1 MPAARHKLRVPQPV
15 VNPLPSLRS
24 VIARRRPFERRLR
37 RALLLFSVLPSL
49 LLVGLGAY
57 AIARAVR
64 LSDPVDAWERV
75 GSSGGELIRQAE
87 RSGDPALAAAAARHR
102 DELEAS
108 VTHARRWE
116 YLLNRSMAL
125 IPLAG
130 LLMVGLLALLA
141 LRAARSIGRRLSRP
155 VEELAGW
162 AGMVAR
168 REPLPAND
176 GRAAAD
182 EFAVLRRAFR
192 RMASELGALHER
204 ELEAERART
213 WVGMAR
219 RVAHELKN
227 PLTPMRFAMRT
238 LHRAAPDRED
248 AREAL
253 EVLEAESARLEEL
266 ARTFA
271 QLGRMPEGP
280 PSDVDL
286 REMLDYLLRTH
297 VPPQVASVL
306 DAPDGLPLVRAHHDA
321 LSRAFANLLLNAG
334 EVVSAAGGGSVRVEV
349 RETAGEVEVRVLDDG
364 PGIRP
369 EHVERVWE
377 PDFTTRARGTG
388 LGLALVRQTVQAHGG
403 RVWARNRAGGGAEFG
418 VALPLSAAAEV
429 DQGEAAAVTRTG

>member
-1 MPAARHKLRVPQPV
+1 ML
-15 VNPLPSLRS
+15 
-24 VIARRRPFERRLR
+24 RRRPFEYRLR
-37 RALLLFSVLPSL
+37 RALLLFSVLPSVV
-49 LLVGLGAY
+49 LVGLGAY
-57 AIARAVR
+57 AIARTVR
-64 LSDPVDAWERV
+64 LSDAVGTWERV
-75 GSSGGELIRQAE
+75 GASGGELIRRAE
-87 RSGDPALAAAAARHR
+87 QSGDTALARAATHHR

-108 VTHARRWE
+108 ITNARRWE
-116 YLLNRSMAL
+116 YVLNRSMVY

-130 LLMVGLLALLA
+130 LLIGGALAVLA
-141 LRAARSIGRRLSRP
+141 LRASRRMGRRLSRP

-192 RMASELGALHER
+192 RMAAELADSHER

-227 PLTPMRFAMRT
+227 PLTPMRFALRT
-238 LHRAAPDRED
+238 LRRAAPERED

-253 EVLEAESARLEEL
+253 EVMEAESARLEEL

-280 PSDVDL
+280 PSDIDL

-297 VPPQVASVL
+297 VPPQVEHAL
-306 DAPDGLPLVRAHHDA
+306 DAPEGLPCVRGHHDA

-334 EVVSAAGGGSVRVEV
+334 EVVAAAGGGAVRAEL
-349 RETAGEVEVRVLDDG
+349 REAGAEVEVRVLDDG
-364 PGIRP
+364 PGIPP
-369 EHVERVWE
+369 EHVERLWE
-377 PDFTTRARGTG
+377 PDFTTKARGTG

-403 RVWARNRAGGGAEFG
+403 RVWARNRPEGGAEFG
-418 VALPLSAAAEV
+418 VALPSAAAEP
-429 DQGEAAAVTRTG
+429 GEVELSASMRTG

>member
-1 MPAARHKLRVPQPV
+1 ML
-15 VNPLPSLRS
+15 
-24 VIARRRPFERRLR
+24 RRRPFERRLR

-64 LSDPVDAWERV
+64 LSEAGGAWERV
-75 GSSGGELIRQAE
+75 GASGGELIRRAE
-87 RSGDPALAAAAARHR
+87 QSGDTALVRAAARHR

-108 VTHARRWE
+108 ITNARRWE

-130 LLMVGLLALLA
+130 LAIGGALAVLA
-141 LRAARSIGRRLSRP
+141 LRASRRMGRRLSRP

-168 REPLPAND
+168 REPLPPAD

-182 EFAVLRRAFR
+182 EFATLRRAFR
-192 RMASELGALHER
+192 KMAVELAAAHEA

-213 WVGMAR
+213 WVGIAR

-227 PLTPMRFAMRT
+227 PLTPMRFALRT
-238 LHRAAPDRED
+238 LQRSVPERPD

-253 EVLEAESARLEEL
+253 EVMEAESARLEEL

-280 PSDVDL
+280 PSEVDL

-297 VPPQVASVL
+297 LPPQVGSTL
-306 DAPDGLPLVRAHHDA
+306 DAPGGLPCVHGHHDA

-334 EVVSAAGGGSVRVEV
+334 EVVAAAGGGGVRVEL
-349 RETAGEVEVRVLDDG
+349 REAGGEVEVRVLDDG

-377 PDFTTRARGTG
+377 PDFTTKSRGTG
-388 LGLALVRQTVQAHGG
+388 LGLALVRQTVQLHGG
-403 RVWARNRAGGGAEFG
+403 RVWARNRPDGGAEFG
-418 VALPLSAAAEV
+418 VALPAAEGV
-429 DQGEAAAVTRTG
+429 PELEASGTTRAGREG

>member
-1 MPAARHKLRVPQPV
+1 MV
-15 VNPLPSLRS
+15 
-24 VIARRRPFERRLR
+24 RRRPFEYRLR
-37 RALLLFSVLPSL
+37 RALLLFSVLPSVV
-49 LLVGLGAY
+49 LVGLGAY
-57 AIARAVR
+57 AIARTVR
-64 LSDPVDAWERV
+64 LSDAVGTWERV
-75 GSSGGELIRQAE
+75 GASGGELIRRAE
-87 RSGDPALAAAAARHR
+87 QSGDTALARAATHHR

-108 VTHARRWE
+108 ITNARRWE
-116 YLLNRSMAL
+116 YVLNRSMVL

-130 LLMVGLLALLA
+130 LLIGGALAVLA
-141 LRAARSIGRRLSRP
+141 LRASRRMGRRLSRP

-192 RMASELGALHER
+192 RMAAELADSHER

-227 PLTPMRFAMRT
+227 PLTPMRFALRT
-238 LHRAAPDRED
+238 LRRAAPERED

-253 EVLEAESARLEEL
+253 EVMEAESARLEEL

-280 PSDVDL
+280 PSDIDL

-297 VPPQVASVL
+297 VPPQVNHAL
-306 DAPDGLPLVRAHHDA
+306 DAPEGLPCVRGHHDA

-334 EVVSAAGGGSVRVEV
+334 EVVSAAGGGSVRAEL
-349 RETAGEVEVRVLDDG
+349 RETGAEVEVRVLDDG
-364 PGIRP
+364 PGIPP

-377 PDFTTRARGTG
+377 PDFTTKARGTG

-403 RVWARNRAGGGAEFG
+403 RVWARNRPEGGAEFG
-418 VALPLSAAAEV
+418 VALPSAAAES
-429 DQGEAAAVTRTG
+429 GEMELSASMRTG

>member
-1 MPAARHKLRVPQPV
+1 MLR
-15 VNPLPSLRS
+15 RK
-24 VIARRRPFERRLR
+24 PFEYRLR

-64 LSDPVDAWERV
+64 LSDAGGAWERV
-75 GSSGGELIRQAE
+75 GASGGELIRRAE
-87 RSGDPALAAAAARHR
+87 QSGDTSLARAAARHR
-102 DELEAS
+102 DELEVS
-108 VTHARRWE
+108 ITNARRWE

-125 IPLAG
+125 SPLTG
-130 LLMVGLLALLA
+130 LLMGGVLAVLA
-141 LRAARSIGRRLSRP
+141 LRASRRMGRRLSRP

-162 AGMVAR
+162 AGMVGR
-168 REPLPAND
+168 REPLPPND

-192 RMASELGALHER
+192 RMAAELAESHER

-227 PLTPMRFAMRT
+227 PLTPMRFALRT
-238 LHRAAPDRED
+238 LQRSVPDRED

-253 EVLEAESARLEEL
+253 EVMEAESGRLEEL

-280 PSDVDL
+280 PSDIDL
-286 REMLDYLLRTH
+286 REMMEYLLRTH
-297 VPPQVASVL
+297 LPPQVGQSLA
-306 DAPDGLPLVRAHHDA
+306 APDELPCVRGHHDA

-334 EVVSAAGGGSVRVEV
+334 EVVAGAGGGSVRVEL
-349 RETAGEVEVRVLDDG
+349 REAGAEVEVRVLDDG

-369 EHVERVWE
+369 EHVDRVWE
-377 PDFTTRARGTG
+377 PDFTTKARGTG
-388 LGLALVRQTVQAHGG
+388 LGLALVRQTMQAHGG
-403 RVWARNRAGGGAEFG
+403 RVWALNRPEGGAEFG
-418 VALPLSAAAEV
+418 VALPAADEAEPEQMEV
-429 DQGEAAAVTRTG
+429 AGAMRADREG

>member
-1 MPAARHKLRVPQPV
+1 LLRF
-15 VNPLPSLRS
+15 
-24 VIARRRPFERRLR
+24 VIPRRRPFERRLR

-57 AIARAVR
+57 AIARAMR
-64 LSDPVDAWERV
+64 LSDGAGAWERV
-75 GSSGGELIRQAE
+75 GASGGELIRRVEQ
-87 RSGDPALAAAAARHR
+87 SGDTALIRAAARHR
-102 DELEAS
+102 VELEES
-108 VTHARRWE
+108 VTNARRWE
-116 YLLNRSMAL
+116 YLLNRSMVL
-125 IPLAG
+125 IALAG
-130 LLMVGLLALLA
+130 LAIGGALGVLA
-141 LRAARSIGRRLSRP
+141 LRASRSIGRRLSRP

-192 RMASELGALHER
+192 RMVSELGELHER
-204 ELEAERART
+204 DLEAERART

-227 PLTPMRFAMRT
+227 PLTPMRFALRT
-238 LHRAAPDRED
+238 LRRAAPDRED

-280 PSDVDL
+280 PSEIDL
-286 REMLDYLLRTH
+286 REMMEYLLRTH
-297 VPPQVASVL
+297 LPPQVRSGL
-306 DAPDGLPLVRAHHDA
+306 QAPDGLPCVRGHHDA

-334 EVVSAAGGGSVRVEV
+334 EVVAAAGGGGAVRVEL
-349 RETAGEVEVRVLDDG
+349 RQSGGEVEVRVMDDG

-377 PDFTTRARGTG
+377 PDFTTKARGTG
-388 LGLALVRQTVQAHGG
+388 LGLALVRQTMQAHGG
-403 RVWARNRAGGGAEFG
+403 RVWARNRPEGGAEFG
-418 VALPLSAAAEV
+418 VALPVSEGEPEHAAAGLSGARSE
-429 DQGEAAAVTRTG
+429 G